1 MDREKTPSNYKT
13 IVFGSFK
20 KVYSFGLLASLIV
33 AMVFAGYATQKGNF
47 ELMALPLAQQRATT
61 VSSNQQSSSISS
73 NNGDQASSHSNTQDA
88 ISTSS
93 NSDGG
98 ASSSSSSSGS
108 TRDTNNLTG
117 DINGLVGNINK
128 NINRI
133 IQNSV
138 QNSVSGTVSASTE
151 VNKMLSGKIA
161 SSQLNLKT
169 GTVERIVFGDWSL
182 DAKSGKDAKFSAK
195 FSIHSMPTSSASP
208 PSSSEKLASPGSY
221 SLSNLKINGVQ
232 KTNEDMAL
240 RGTVDITRQS
250 GASTQSWTAVP
261 TTVSITNHNTLMIMS
276 FDQTSAVS
284 QVFQNVPI
292 IGVITASS

>member
-33 AMVFAGYATQKGNF
+33 AMVLVGYATQKGNF
-47 ELMALPLAQQRATT
+47 ELMALPLAQQRTTT

-98 ASSSSSSSGS
+98 ASSSSSSGGS
-108 TRDTNNLTG
+108 SDTNNLTG

-138 QNSVSGTVSASTE
+138 QNSVSGTVSASTD

-195 FSIHSMPTSSASP
+195 FSIHSTPTSSASP

-232 KTNEDMAL
+232 KTNEDMTL

-250 GASTQSWTAVP
+250 GTSTQSWTAVP
-261 TTVSITNHNTLMIMS
+261 TTVSVTNHSTLMIMS

-292 IGVITASS
+292 IGVITASN

>member
-33 AMVFAGYATQKGNF
+33 AMVFVGYATQKGNF

-98 ASSSSSSSGS
+98 ASSSSSSGGS
-108 TRDTNNLTG
+108 SDANNLTG

-138 QNSVSGTVSASTE
+138 QNSVSGTVSASTD

-195 FSIHSMPTSSASP
+195 FSIHSTPTSSASP
-208 PSSSEKLASPGSY
+208 PSNSEKLASPGSY

-232 KTNEDMAL
+232 KTNEDMTL
-240 RGTVDITRQS
+240 RATVDITRQS
-250 GASTQSWTAVP
+250 GTSTQSWTAVP
-261 TTVSITNHNTLMIMS
+261 TTVSVTNHSTLMIMS

>member
-33 AMVFAGYATQKGNF
+33 AMVFVGYATQKGNF

-98 ASSSSSSSGS
+98 ASSSSSSGGS
-108 TRDTNNLTG
+108 SDTNNLTG

-138 QNSVSGTVSASTE
+138 QNSVSGTVSASTD

-195 FSIHSMPTSSASP
+195 FSIHSTPTSSAPP

-232 KTNEDMAL
+232 KTNEDMTL

-250 GASTQSWTAVP
+250 GTSTQSWTAVP
-261 TTVSITNHNTLMIMS
+261 TTVSVTNHSTLMIMS

>member
-1 MDREKTPSNYKT
+1 MDREKTNSKYKT
-13 IVFGSFK
+13 TAFGSFK
-20 KVYSFGLLASLIV
+20 KVSNFGLLASLIV
-33 AMVFAGYATQKGNF
+33 AMVFLGYATQKGNNS
-47 ELMALPLAQQRATT
+47 EVIALPQTQPRTTT
-61 VSSNQQSSSISS
+61 VSSNQQSSSVSS
-73 NNGDQASSHSNTQDA
+73 NNGDQSSSHSNTQDA
-88 ISTSS
+88 IATSS
-93 NSDGG
+93 NSDSG
-98 ASSSSSSSGS
+98 ASSSSSGSSS
-108 TRDTNNLTG
+108 DTNNLTG

-138 QNSVSGTVSASTE
+138 QNSVSGTVSASTD

-195 FSIHSMPTSSASP
+195 FSIHSTPTSSASP

-232 KTNEDMAL
+232 KTNEDMTL

-250 GASTQSWTAVP
+250 GTSTQSWTAVP
-261 TTVSITNHNTLMIMS
+261 TTVSVTNHSTLMIMS

>member
-1 MDREKTPSNYKT
+1 
-13 IVFGSFK
+13 
-20 KVYSFGLLASLIV
+20 
-33 AMVFAGYATQKGNF
+33 
-47 ELMALPLAQQRATT
+47 MALPLAQQRTTT

-73 NNGDQASSHSNTQDA
+73 NNGHQASSHSNTQDA

-98 ASSSSSSSGS
+98 ASSSSSSGGS
-108 TRDTNNLTG
+108 SDTNNLTG

-138 QNSVSGTVSASTE
+138 QNSVSGTVSASTD

-195 FSIHSMPTSSASP
+195 FSIHSTPTSSAPP

-232 KTNEDMAL
+232 KTNEDMTL

-250 GASTQSWTAVP
+250 GTSTQSWTAVP
-261 TTVSITNHNTLMIMS
+261 TTVSVTNHSTLMIMS